1 MATIA
6 LKVANPSVVESKI
19 RKMSLE
25 RFRQWRSLDGWKYDW
40 NNGEIFKYKKMV
52 SEKQR
57 YIVRNIQRTF
67 HKTNSYLEGHDL
79 MPESEM
85 SYDDKR
91 YRIPDIAFF
100 TYEQTKAAAKGK
112 HTVSSFVIEILS
124 NTDLAKDIENKL
136 WEYFDEGVQV
146 VWHIMPYRKI
156 VKVYTSPFHVT
167 VCIDDN
173 ICSAKPA
180 LPDFEMTVNQI
191 FELKD

>member
-25 RFRQWRSLDGWKYDW
+25 RFRQWRSHDGWKYDW
-40 NNGEIFKYKKMV
+40 NNGEILKYKKMV

-57 YIVRNIQRTF
+57 YIVQNLLNTF
-67 HKTNSYLEGHDL
+67 YAKGLNKQGGLT
-79 MPESEM
+79 PESEM
-85 SYDDKR
+85 AYDDKR
-91 YRIPDIAFF
+91 YRVPDIAYY
-100 TYEQTKAAAKGK
+100 TTEQTKAAAKGQ
-112 HTVSSFVIEILS
+112 HTVSSFAIEILS

-167 VCIDDN
+167 VCIENN

-191 FELKD
+191 FELED

>member
-6 LKVANPSVVESKI
+6 LKVANPSVVESKV
-19 RKMSLE
+19 RKMTIE

-40 NNGEIFKYKKMV
+40 NNGIISKYKKMV

-57 YIVRNIQRTF
+57 YIVQNLLNAFYAKGLNKQ
-67 HKTNSYLEGHDL
+67 GGL

-85 SYDDKR
+85 AYDDKR

-100 TYEQTKAAAKGK
+100 TSEQTKAAANDK

-136 WEYFDEGVQV
+136 WEYFDNFSIRHNV
-146 VWHIMPYRKI
+146 PNNLYTF
-156 VKVYTSPFHVT
+156 VKVFPQF
-167 VCIDDN
+167 IFN
-173 ICSAKPA
+173 I
-180 LPDFEMTVNQI
+180 FG
-191 FELKD
+191 

>member
-1 MATIA
+1 MATAA
-6 LKVANPSVVESKI
+6 LKVTNPSVVESKT
-19 RKMSLE
+19 RKMTIE
-25 RFRQWRSLDGWKYDW
+25 RFRQWRPLDGWKYDW
-40 NNGEIFKYKKMV
+40 NNGIISKYKKMV

-57 YIVRNIQRTF
+57 YIVQNLLNAFYAKGLNEQ
-67 HKTNSYLEGHDL
+67 GGL

-85 SYDDKR
+85 AYDDKR

-100 TYEQTKAAAKGK
+100 TSEQTKAAAKGK

-124 NTDLAKDIENKL
+124 NTDLAKDVENKL

-146 VWHIMPYRKI
+146 VWHIMPYRNI

-167 VCIDDN
+167 VCIDNN

-180 LPDFEMTVNQI
+180 LPDFELTVNQI
-191 FELKD
+191 FELED